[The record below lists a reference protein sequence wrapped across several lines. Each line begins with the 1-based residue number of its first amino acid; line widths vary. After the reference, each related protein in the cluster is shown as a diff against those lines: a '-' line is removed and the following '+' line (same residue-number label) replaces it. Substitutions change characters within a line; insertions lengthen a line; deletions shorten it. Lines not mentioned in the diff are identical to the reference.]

1 MMTWNIGP
9 GTKRTSMAVAM
20 AHKKIHGANPAKHS
34 EVTKADG

>member
-20 AHKKIHGANPAKHS
+20 AHKKNSANPAKHS
-34 EVTKADG
+34 DVTKADG